1 MGCVMADLSEDRYWN
16 LPLDRPI
23 EIDDNEQLLATLGDV
38 GTFILALPETMRR
51 QHSWQA
57 AIETVLE
64 AARSGDVACVAFAV
78 HMALMLSGQN
88 ARSVEG

>member
-1 MGCVMADLSEDRYWN
+1 
-16 LPLDRPI
+16 
-23 EIDDNEQLLATLGDV
+23 
-38 GTFILALPETMRR
+38 MRR
-51 QHSWQA
+51 HHSWQA